1 LPDTAY
7 QGDYDTDFGEGMKS
21 VLDAV
26 HPDLT
31 SPEKG
36 DWIPTLLMPWREG
49 GLKRRSSN
57 ISLRKNAKRDMIGR
71 Q

>member
-1 LPDTAY
+1 
-7 QGDYDTDFGEGMKS
+7 MKS

-36 DWIPTLLMPWREG
+36 DWIPTLLMPWRG
-49 GLKRRSSN
+49 GALKRRPSIIAPRN
-57 ISLRKNAKRDMIGR
+57 TTKRGLSGR